1 MRKKQKKRE
10 NPVKKKIGMFNLMK
24 ISHAA
29 LLTDFSDEEKKKGN
43 GFP

>member
-1 MRKKQKKRE
+1 
-10 NPVKKKIGMFNLMK
+10 MK

-29 LLTDFSDEEKKKGN
+29 LVTDFSDEEKKKGN